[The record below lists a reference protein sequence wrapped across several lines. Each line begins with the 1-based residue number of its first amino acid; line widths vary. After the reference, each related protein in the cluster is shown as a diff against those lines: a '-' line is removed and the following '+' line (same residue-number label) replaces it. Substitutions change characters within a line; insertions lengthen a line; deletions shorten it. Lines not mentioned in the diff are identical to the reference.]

1 MQKFIKEKLATI
13 TSSASG
19 VLSFLGGYQVCHNI
33 CMWIIALLSILG
45 ITVVGMPLLFL
56 NKIAIPF
63 WIAAIVLFLVSLYFY
78 IKMKCISKN
87 TLILNSGILIAGV
100 PFTQV
105 QNYIKIFWIIGGT
118 LIIISILFFIKDKI
132 K

>member
-19 VLSFLGGYQVCHNI
+19 VLSFLGGYQICHNI

-56 NKIAIPF
+56 NKVAIPF
-63 WIAAIVLFLVSLYFY
+63 WIAALVLFIISFYFY
-78 IKMKCISKN
+78 IKMKCISRN
-87 TLILNSGILIAGV
+87 ILILNSGILIAGV

-105 QNYIKIFWIIGGT
+105 QDYIKFFWIIGGT
-118 LIIISILFFIKDKI
+118 LFIIGLSLIIKDKI